1 MSKIISY
8 QPAKANRIFLF
19 YLLIISGIS
28 FTGCEDFYIPPKNE
42 YPGEDVAKTTLSLD
56 LVMNGAYGP
65 IGRFHSS
72 DYMVISELF
81 GGHSLIYQE
90 TGSRNQNY
98 VNMRNF
104 DLSPSTGLTNNA
116 WVECYKS
123 INSANVV
130 IEAINSIVNPIDDFY
145 EAQKD
150 RLLGEAYF
158 IRALGHFNLVKLYGT
173 QYSEATMH
181 MPGIILRTSSSTGEN
196 FNGRST
202 VKDAYDL
209 IISDLK
215 AATTLLPVNYS
226 GQAHGNFPAYMLR
239 AKRKAASALLAKVY
253 FQMNDLDNALAQINR
268 TIGDVPGDIV
278 AVSDITGNAVPRLE
292 RTARYTNMFTK
303 RSKDMPVNEVLFN
316 FNNSLPEADHSTG
329 IRTAIFNNFQAYFQG
344 VYHYS
349 VPMLLDLFNYSDDYG
364 TFDANSDV
372 RYINFVDTV
381 TQRNGQDTLLHSAKY
396 GFLGPNAPL
405 ENATFLNI
413 ALIRSVELLLI
424 RAEIN
429 ALKGDLTSAQLDLNA
444 VTTRAGIGQISDPLS
459 YKELMSRIMVER
471 LKELDLEGDVYWHW
485 KRMGAYSDQSKYADV
500 KYAYKPIV
508 RNGQQINWDSSKTLA
523 KIPEDE
529 MNRNPDIRGQ
539 QNP

>member
-1 MSKIISY
+1 MSNILSCR
-8 QPAKANRIFLF
+8 PAKANKI
-19 YLLIISGIS
+19 LLICLLIVSGLS

-72 DYMVISELF
+72 DYMIISELF
-81 GGHSLIYQE
+81 GGYSLIYQE

-104 DLSPSTGLTNNA
+104 DISATTGLTNGA
-116 WVECYKS
+116 WANCYRS

-130 IEAINSIVNPIDDFY
+130 IEAINSIDNPIDDFY

-158 IRALGHFNLVKLYGT
+158 IRALGHFDLVKLFGT
-173 QYSEATMH
+173 QYSEANKDML
-181 MPGIILRTSSSTGEN
+181 GIILRTSSSTGEDYG
-196 FNGRST
+196 GRST

-209 IISDLK
+209 IVSDLK
-215 AATTLLPVNYS
+215 AAIMLLPINYS
-226 GQAHGNFPAYMLR
+226 GQEHGNFPSYMHR
-239 AKRKAASALLAKVY
+239 ATRKAASALLAKVY
-253 FQMNDLDNALAQINR
+253 FQMNDLENALAQINK
-268 TIGDVPGDIV
+268 TIGDVPGEIL
-278 AVSDITGNAVPRLE
+278 AVSDITGRTAPRLE
-292 RTARYTNMFTK
+292 RSARITNIFNK
-303 RSKDMPVNEVLFN
+303 RGKDTPVNEVLFG
-316 FNNSLPEADHSTG
+316 FTNSLPEADHSTG

-349 VPMLLDLFNYSDDYG
+349 VPVLLDLYNYSDAYG
-364 TFDANSDV
+364 TFDARSDV
-372 RYINFVDTV
+372 RFINFVDTV
-381 TQRNGQDTLLHSAKY
+381 TQRNGQDTLLHSAKF
-396 GFLGPNAPL
+396 GLLGPNAPL

-413 ALIRSVELLLI
+413 ALIRSVELLLM

-429 ALKGDLTSAQLDLNA
+429 ALKGDLASAQLDLNA
-444 VTTRAGIGQISDPLS
+444 VTTRAGIGQIVDPLP

-471 LKELDLEGDVYWHW
+471 LKELDLEGDIYWHW
-485 KRMGAYSDQSKYADV
+485 KRMGAYSDQSLYANV
-500 KYAYKPIV
+500 NYGYRPFI
-508 RNGQQINWDSSKTLA
+508 RNGQQINWDSPQTLA
-523 KIPEDE
+523 KLPEDE
-529 MNRNPDIRGQ
+529 MNRNPDVSGQ